1 MVCGNNRSDKIL
13 KFLKIY
19 ITNHG
24 VPRKIH
30 VDQGASFMSNEIKA
44 FCNGEGIEIIKS
56 PVNDHRETG
65 CVERTIGSLKNLIL
79 TFAQEKNPEPLEK
92 MVERALGALRFSKNS
107 TLKISPFEAHHGR
120 EANTVLRNLTKKPSL
135 QNLDWSRVI
144 TTKNACLDAADP
156 NEQDMPHPADTNW
169 SVRSDIAYDIKNRTH
184 ARRLTEDQSA
194 QQHDEPSLL
203 KSANPIG
210 QPGPSGLLFQRT
222 GNRNLKRYKQIH
234 SKVRSESTHT
244 LTFDNGVVLRKS
256 RVATK
261 PKPKKLKVAAKS
273 VLPVPSSEVN
283 KPATQPVLPPPT
295 PRAVKDRL
303 TKRLAEKQR
312 GKIGRRLESSGS
324 ESEDSE
330 DLPIF
335 SVKRTKKSLIKKKQS
350 LTTTPDEP
358 IERSATA
365 ITEVDVGSDQD
376 TIPARGGELD
386 HHHPRDQGTSNPG
399 DQSKSTNSKKKGAS
413 SKKARLVSYSS
424 QGDSQDET
432 SSTTSRRSG
441 RKRTAVTKMGGV
453 MIDFINQNKEGN
465 K

>member
-1 MVCGNNRSDKIL
+1 ML
-13 KFLKIY
+13 
-19 ITNHG
+19 
-24 VPRKIH
+24 
-30 VDQGASFMSNEIKA
+30 
-44 FCNGEGIEIIKS
+44 
-56 PVNDHRETG
+56 
-65 CVERTIGSLKNLIL
+65 
-79 TFAQEKNPEPLEK
+79 
-92 MVERALGALRFSKNS
+92 ERALGALRFSKNS

-135 QNLDWSRVI
+135 QNLDWSQVI
-144 TTKNACLDAADP
+144 TTKNTCLDAADP
-156 NEQDMPHPADTNW
+156 NAQDMPRPADTNW

-184 ARRLTEDQSA
+184 GRRITEDQSA
-194 QQHDEPSLL
+194 NQHDEPSLL

-222 GNRNLKRYKQIH
+222 GNQNLKRYKQLH

-244 LTFDNGVVLRKS
+244 LTFDNGVLLRKS
-256 RVATK
+256 GVATK

-283 KPATQPVLPPPT
+283 KQATQPVLPPPT

-303 TKRLAEKQR
+303 TKRLAEQQR
-312 GKIGRRLESSGS
+312 GRIGRRLENSGS

-330 DLPIF
+330 DLPII
-335 SVKRTKKSLIKKKQS
+335 SVKRTKQP

-358 IERSATA
+358 KERSATA